1 MSSEFIKQKLSQ
13 EKETKNRHLQIGLL
27 GIPASGKT
35 TLAEKLRERW
45 GDVGVI
51 NERPEANPFLRDFY
65 QADPKRWAFHSQFF
79 FAEDKISMMARLN
92 NDFVSLVVPA
102 FEMDKIYELTNHLM
116 GRISKD
122 EHDLYLRMCED
133 LCEEKGYQL
142 PDLFILTKAP
152 LDIIV
157 DRIIKIR
164 GRDYE
169 KEIDPEYL
177 KLLSRTLE
185 SWVGENANKVDIL
198 EVDSSAW
205 NFKDLG
211 IEQAVTVRKI
221 EKAVKDTWYGKY
233 LKQGAEDMD
242 KLPYLLKWPNQANLA
257 DRPAGTNHFY

>member
-1 MSSEFIKQKLSQ
+1 MTTELEEGL
-13 EKETKNRHLQIGLL
+13 EKEAKNRHLRIGLM

-35 TLAEKLRERW
+35 TLAEKLQEKW
-45 GDVGVI
+45 EGVSVI
-51 NERPEANPFLRDFY
+51 NERPEANPYLRDFY
-65 QADPKRWAFHSQFF
+65 LADPKRWAFHSQFF
-79 FAEDKISMMARLN
+79 FAEDKISMMAKRSN
-92 NDFVSLVVPA
+92 GFVSLVVPA
-102 FEMDKIYELTNHLM
+102 LEMDKIYELTNHLL

-122 EHDLYLRMCED
+122 EHEEYLGLCEA
-133 LCEEKGYQL
+133 LCEEKGYQP

-152 LDIIV
+152 VEIIV
-157 DRIIKIR
+157 DRMVKIR

-169 KEIDPEYL
+169 KNIDPEYL

-185 SWVGENANKVDIL
+185 LWIGENANKVDIL

-233 LKQGAEDMD
+233 QKQGAEDMD
-242 KLPYLLKWPNQANLA
+242 KLPYFLKWPNQVDIA
-257 DRPAGTNHFY
+257 DRPAGAKYFY